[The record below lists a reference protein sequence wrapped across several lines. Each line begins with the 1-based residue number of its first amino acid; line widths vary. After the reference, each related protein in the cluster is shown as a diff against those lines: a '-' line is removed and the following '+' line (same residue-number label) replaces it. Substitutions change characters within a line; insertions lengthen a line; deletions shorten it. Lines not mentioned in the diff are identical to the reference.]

1 MIANE
6 TLAHQQSLKVNGKEY
21 KGPTHKDA
29 RGKLMSGAVHTKS
42 SKYLVHKK
50 PKIK

>member
-1 MIANE
+1 MSAKAKHY
-6 TLAHQQSLKVNGKEY
+6 LPNGKEY